1 MSRQTRENAG
11 GGDEASGRPRDRVA
25 LETFELNGYML
36 DTAASLTAA
45 CDELEARALVYANAH
60 RILKRERAK
69 ALLGSTLKTVSDREA
84 EADIAVERE
93 RFDSEL
99 AEGMM
104 QAELERVR
112 SLRGILSAFQTIANR
127 QKEEAAF
134 DRTGPQFGR

>member
-1 MSRQTRENAG
+1 
-11 GGDEASGRPRDRVA
+11 
-25 LETFELNGYML
+25 ML

-45 CDELEARALVYANAH
+45 CDELEARAVRYANAH
-60 RILKRERAK
+60 QAFKRERAK
-69 ALLGSTLKTVSDREA
+69 ALITSTLKTVSERDA
-84 EADIAVERE
+84 AADIAVDELRLE
-93 RFDSEL
+93 NDL

-134 DRTGPQFGR
+134 ERTGPQYQI